1 MARGNEFYTSLQ
13 AALQLLALHA
23 LILEDALAN
32 TATYAAAFTES
43 GNGETP
49 LAEWSHEYTALLQDL
64 YAHRAAVELIQSEHF
79 AGHPILYP
87 ELETELTEAV
97 RTIESAVVTAN
108 DYLKHRAKRAGAGTN
123 GGAGESN
130 LAIGLEYIK
139 ASANGQRAAAIAEKW
154 HRDASH
160 EAIESDEENWE
171 RCREEFGAREP
182 ATGNG

>member
-1 MARGNEFYTSLQ
+1 LARGNEFYTSLQ
-13 AALQLLALHA
+13 AALQLSALHA

-32 TATYAAAFTES
+32 TATHAAAFTES

-87 ELETELTEAV
+87 ELEAELTEAA

-108 DYLKHRAKRAGAGTN
+108 EYLNLRVERAGASAN
-123 GGAGESN
+123 GGAAENN
-130 LAIGLEYIK
+130 LAIGLESIK
-139 ASANGQRAAAIAEKW
+139 AGANGQRAATIAEKW
-154 HRDASH
+154 LHDASH
-160 EAIESDEENWE
+160 EAVKMDEEKWE
-171 RCREEFGAREP
+171 RCRKEFGES
-182 ATGNG
+182 G